1 MTPNKLVFKL
11 YNTQDI
17 YHMAQNF
24 CGSFIFLHIGDFFC
38 VLRNY
43 SLRQKQLGHFSQM
56 LFFPFSCSPCPSQS
70 CLSRFG
76 HQILYTNIEG
86 TRRPQSVP
94 TILTET
100 VFQRNFEVCDSSLA
114 LVAGNR
120 QAGICTFRSHFFGK
134 NIRDFTDRKR
144 EDNQQ
149 RKEVFV
155 SLITTFRSI
164 KKSFLHIGFKE

>member
-100 VFQRNFEVCDSSLA
+100 VFQRNFRYVTPSWLQWREIARQVYARFGAIFSGKTLEISRIEREKTI
-114 LVAGNR
+114 NR
-120 QAGICTFRSHFFGK
+120 G
-134 NIRDFTDRKR
+134 
-144 EDNQQ
+144 
-149 RKEVFV
+149 
-155 SLITTFRSI
+155 
-164 KKSFLHIGFKE
+164 KKSLFL

>member
-1 MTPNKLVFKL
+1 MLQVIHCIVLQSQTKIVETLQPNAV
-11 YNTQDI
+11 
-17 YHMAQNF
+17 
-24 CGSFIFLHIGDFFC
+24 
-38 VLRNY
+38 
-43 SLRQKQLGHFSQM
+43 
-56 LFFPFSCSPCPSQS
+56 FPFSCLPRPSQS

-76 HQILYTNIEG
+76 HQISYTNIEG

-100 VFQRNFEVCDSSLA
+100 VFQRNFRYVTPSWLQWREIA
-114 LVAGNR
+114 R
-120 QAGICTFRSHFFGK
+120 QVYARFGAIFSGK

-164 KKSFLHIGFKE
+164 KKSFLRIGFKE

>member
-17 YHMAQNF
+17 YHVARNF
-24 CGSFIFLHIGDFFC
+24 CGSLFSHIGDFFF

-43 SLRQKQLGHFSQM
+43 SLRQKQLGHLSQT
-56 LFFPFSCSPCPSQS
+56 LFFPFSCSPRPSQS

-100 VFQRNFEVCDSSLA
+100 VFLRNFRYVTPRWLQWREIARQVYARFGAIFSGKTLEISRIEREKTI
-114 LVAGNR
+114 NR
-120 QAGICTFRSHFFGK
+120 G
-134 NIRDFTDRKR
+134 
-144 EDNQQ
+144 
-149 RKEVFV
+149 
-155 SLITTFRSI
+155 
-164 KKSFLHIGFKE
+164 KKSLFL